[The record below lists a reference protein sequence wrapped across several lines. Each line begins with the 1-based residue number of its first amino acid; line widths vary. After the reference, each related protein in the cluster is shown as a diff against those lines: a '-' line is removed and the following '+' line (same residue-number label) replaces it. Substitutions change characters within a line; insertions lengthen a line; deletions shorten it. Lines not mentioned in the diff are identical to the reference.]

1 VSRRRPPTSNLVRVL
16 GRAYQRI
23 PQAIGALVQGAIYL
37 PLMTLCAAV
46 LGACVGLVVSIA
58 YAGTELLHGA
68 VWAFAGCGALGGLV
82 LGFLSLPLALGA
94 PLGLDA
100 FLTWFL
106 TGPLLEEIAISIGV
120 VFGFL
125 AARFD
130 LSTDGWGCM
139 IGVFVA
145 IIVTACADVLLCGLF
160 QDPLEPKTV
169 EGEEL
174 GTFAEIKRQALR
186 GGLLGRVAR
195 GPAPARRAAT
205 WREALKRWRRQQQKT
220 RGKFYA
226 KIHVD

>member
-1 VSRRRPPTSNLVRVL
+1 MSRRRPPASDLVRVL

-46 LGACVGLVVSIA
+46 LGACVGLLVSIA
-58 YAGTELLHGA
+58 YAGTELLDGV
-68 VWAFAGCGALGGLV
+68 VWAFAGCGALAGLV
-82 LGFLSLPLALGA
+82 LGFLTLPVALGA
-94 PLGLDA
+94 PLGLEA

-106 TGPLLEEIAISIGV
+106 TGPLLAEVAFSIGV
-120 VFGFL
+120 LCGFL

-130 LSTDGWGCM
+130 LDTDGWGSL
-139 IGVFVA
+139 IGVFVG
-145 IIVTACADVLLCGLF
+145 IIATTCADVILSGLF
-160 QDPLEPKTV
+160 QDPLESKTV

-174 GTFAEIKRQALR
+174 GTFAAIKRQALR
-186 GGLLGRVAR
+186 GGLLGRVVR
-195 GPAPARRAAT
+195 GPAPAQRAAT

-226 KIHVD
+226 KIHLD